1 MGPIEKLQGK
11 IFGGK
16 NGAEATELTS
26 ILDLARD
33 FGALGDII
41 GREFKV
47 YNKEGELVYTIK
59 QDSMKLSQLNNLIRE
74 HVILKKIDNENQMK
88 MFGAGNKSSIKKMG
102 K

>member
-1 MGPIEKLQGK
+1 MNPIEKLQGK

-16 NGAEATELTS
+16 SAAEATELTS

-33 FGALGDII
+33 FGALGDIL

-47 YNKEGELVYTIK
+47 YDKEGNLVYTIK
-59 QDSMKLSQLNNLIRE
+59 QDSMKLSQLNNLIKE
-74 HVILKKIDNENQMK
+74 HIVLKKIDNENQQK
-88 MFGAGNKSSIKKMG
+88 MLGGSKGVSKVKG